1 MSDLVLRG
9 IRELTTNNSPPLH
22 NSFVAIDDDTI
33 TAFGPDEEAPRSSR
47 VIDCQSRAVLPGF
60 VDSHT
65 HLVFA
70 GERSGEF
77 ARKMSGES
85 YLDIA
90 SSGGG
95 ILSTV
100 SATRSASED
109 ELFELTMDR
118 VRNMVGHGTT
128 TLEIKSGYGLDVAN
142 ELKCLRVARRV
153 QDASSA
159 TVFTTFLGAHTVPP
173 EFEGDADG
181 YVDLLVNEMIPLAA
195 SLADY
200 CDVFVEE
207 GAFSV
212 TQARRVFAAASEY
225 GMEAR
230 VHAEQLG
237 PSGGALLAAEIGA
250 TSADHLDHVTVE
262 AAEAM
267 AEAGVT
273 AVLTPGASHMLR
285 SGRSP
290 GRTLIEAGCEV
301 AVATDCNPGT
311 SYYEAMG
318 PVLSLATVQLGL
330 TASEAIRAATLGGAR
345 SLGLMDRGHVSVG
358 AKADL
363 LILDAPSALHIPYR
377 PATNL
382 VATTIKDGQV
392 VS

>member
-1 MSDLVLRG
+1 MNDLVLRG
-9 IRELTTNNSPPLH
+9 IQELTTNTSSSLN
-22 NSFVAIDDDTI
+22 NVFVAINDGAI
-33 TAFGPDEEAPRSSR
+33 TGFGPDREAPSAAQT
-47 VIDCQSRAVLPGF
+47 VDCSGRAVLPGF
-60 VDSHT
+60 VDCHT

-70 GERSGEF
+70 GERAGEF

-85 YLDIA
+85 YLEIA

-109 ELFELTMDR
+109 ELFGLTMNR
-118 VRNMVGHGTT
+118 VRKMILHGTT
-128 TLEIKSGYGLDVAN
+128 TMEIKSGYGLDVAN
-142 ELKCLRVARRV
+142 ELKCLRVAHQVRE
-153 QDASSA
+153 ASPA
-159 TVFTTFLGAHTVPP
+159 TVKTTFLGAHTVPP
-173 EFEGDADG
+173 EFEGDPDG
-181 YVDLLVNEMIPLAA
+181 YVDLLVSEMIPLAA
-195 SLADY
+195 PLADY

-212 TQARRVFAAASEY
+212 AQARRVFVAAAEH

-250 TSADHLDHVTVE
+250 ASADHLDHVTVE

-267 AEAGVT
+267 AAAGVT

-285 SGRSP
+285 SGKSP
-290 GRTLIEAGCEV
+290 GRTLLDAGCEV

-318 PVLSLATVQLGL
+318 PVISLATVQLGL
-330 TASEAIRAATLGGAR
+330 TAAEAIRAATLGGAR
-345 SLGLMDRGHVSVG
+345 SLGFSDRGHISVG
-358 AKADL
+358 AKADIL
-363 LILDAPSALHIPYR
+363 VLDAPSALHIPYR
-377 PATNL
+377 PATNH
-382 VATTIKDGQV
+382 VAMTIKGGEV
-392 VS
+392 VT